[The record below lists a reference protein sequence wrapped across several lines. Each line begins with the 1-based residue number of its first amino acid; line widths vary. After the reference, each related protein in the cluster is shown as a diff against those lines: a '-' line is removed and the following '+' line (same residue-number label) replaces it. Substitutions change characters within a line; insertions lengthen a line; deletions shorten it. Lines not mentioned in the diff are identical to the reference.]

1 MIQLFPF
8 STEYTQQRSSTL
20 SPYRANQIQCS
31 QLRREGCPPRR
42 AATRPAAAPSPIAH
56 LQSVRQDPV
65 LPLSLRPP
73 AVASCNSDL
82 LSARQAVN
90 ISIPLSLEAEP
101 AAMRRS
107 AAQTAS
113 AHRPL
118 GGRTLASVIRHITQ
132 DLIYGRRQRRNMGKR
147 YLLRSHLAGDD
158 DGVKRAVLPWSG
170 SCPTGAAL
178 VSRWESQQLLQS
190 SAPRFPAARPVY
202 PVLLAW
208 QARHLGREAA
218 ALWPGQSD

>member
-1 MIQLFPF
+1 MRVYMSHPHSANDELFPF

-20 SPYRANQIQCS
+20 SPYRANQCPPVRLPVEIQCYLHFRIRYGALS
-31 QLRREGCPPRR
+31 F
-42 AATRPAAAPSPIAH
+42 AAEAARLAE
-56 LQSVRQDPV
+56 L
-65 LPLSLRPP
+65 LPGH
-73 AVASCNSDL
+73 DL

-147 YLLRSHLAGDD
+147 
-158 DGVKRAVLPWSG
+158 RAVLPWSG
-170 SCPTGAAL
+170 SCPMGAAL

-202 PVLLAW
+202 PALLAW